1 MQDDH
6 LRIADTLLEIPGVR
20 YVVTTVYLRE
30 IWGWIVTQCIASALM
45 VASVVKKDLKKV
57 P

>member
-20 YVVTTVYLRE
+20 YVITTVYLRE
-30 IWGWIVTQCIASALM
+30 IWGWIVTRFIASTLM
-45 VASVVKKDLKKV
+45 VASAIKKDIKKT